1 LGEQA
6 IVHPAALSATAT
18 ASTVAAVAA
27 DEVPAVHAVAT
38 LVAPV

>member
-6 IVHPAALSATAT
+6 IVHPAALSATA
-18 ASTVAAVAA
+18 VAVTPSAVAA